1 MSVLGSVSAMD
12 GAIAGPTD
20 GVMPVPKTL
29 MVRTARRHRRQTF
42 MNNAG

>member
-1 MSVLGSVSAMD
+1 
-12 GAIAGPTD
+12 
-20 GVMPVPKTL
+20 MPVPKTL